1 MECSYCHS
9 EVPEGTTICQNC
21 GAQEFIRPVDK
32 IGTIASKKGT
42 SSASYDTTPRRK
54 KKYNCSTLILILFI
68 VSIIFIYR
76 YFDKSDSGENNMP
89 NTDQNGSETVEVDTP
104 ISEDNI

>member
-1 MECSYCHS
+1 MECLYCHS
-9 EVPEGTTICQNC
+9 QVPEDATFCQNC
-21 GAQEFIRPVDK
+21 GAQEFIRPVDT

-68 VSIIFIYR
+68 VSVIFIYR
-76 YFDKSDSGENNMP
+76 YFDKSDSGENNIP
-89 NTDQNGSETVEVDTP
+89 NTDQKVSETVEVDTP